1 MQTFVKHRT
10 TPEFW
15 EMYAELPKKV
25 QQLADKNFALL
36 KADPKHPSLHFKKI
50 AGMWSARVG
59 AHYRALG
66 FDHEDGVLWFWIDSH
81 SEYDKMM
88 P

>member
-1 MQTFVKHRT
+1 V
-10 TPEFW
+10 
-15 EMYAELPKKV
+15 
-25 QQLADKNFALL
+25 LL

-50 AGMWSARVG
+50 VGMWSARVG

-66 FDHEDGVLWFWIDSH
+66 FDHEGGVLWFWIDSH